1 MDEFIE
7 DNGAFEVL
15 APQEDYL
22 MTKQSRKLLSSFSL
36 NGTVRALGSDDALSK
51 EIVRLYLERKVFVT
65 VLYGIEHY
73 VSQLNIENI

>member
-22 MTKQSRKLLSSFSL
+22 MTKQSRKLLSNFSL
-36 NGTVRALGSDDALSK
+36 NGTVRVIGSEDALYE
-51 EIVRLYLERKVFVT
+51 EIVRLYLEHKFFIT
-65 VLYGIEHY
+65 VHYGIENR
-73 VSQLNIENI
+73 VNQFNLENI